1 MPATTISQK
10 KSKSSN
16 TRQKTNNRNCNS
28 EVNITNSTKVNMHKY
43 KVRKIVS
50 TGNVNKY
57 NLHRCKTEEEMLFK
71 YKQKCSYKKRS
82 SNNRYEKDEL
92 SKNTTKES
100 TMLDSDSFNKKRVSF
115 TRPFIEVI
123 KIQSYKQYNLFQTHR
138 KTRMDVNNNTQK
150 ENKIGCSCLMF

>member
-1 MPATTISQK
+1 MPATTISQR

-16 TRQKTNNRNCNS
+16 TRQKTNDRNCNN
-28 EVNITNSTKVNMHKY
+28 EVNITNNTKVNMHKY

-50 TGNVNKY
+50 TGNINKY

-82 SNNRYEKDEL
+82 SRGGCEKDEL

-100 TMLDSDSFNKKRVSF
+100 TMIDSDSFNKKRVSF

-138 KTRMDVNNNTQK
+138 KTRVDVNNNTQK